1 MKNLCISFLGC
12 FIIIL
17 SVVGL
22 SLPKAPVYTEYLR
35 IHIRANSN
43 GQDDQRVKYLVKEKL
58 VEFLTPVL
66 AECKTKE
73 RATEKLLLL
82 EGQIEKISNE
92 VLFEQGFSYKSDAE
106 IREELFPTRTYND
119 FTLESGYYDALIVE
133 LGSGEGDNW
142 WCVVYP
148 PLCFVNQ
155 NAGYVYKS
163 KLMEIINQF
172 ISKMEGK

>member
-1 MKNLCISFLGC
+1 M
-12 FIIIL
+12 
-17 SVVGL
+17 
-22 SLPKAPVYTEYLR
+22 
-35 IHIRANSN
+35 
-43 GQDDQRVKYLVKEKL
+43 
-58 VEFLTPVL
+58 EFLTPVL